1 MLAEG
6 GCPASVRNK
15 SNSQAW
21 LGSNSGVRMT
31 KPASRIQRRLAAIF
45 CADVAGYTRLM
56 NTDERGTLRL
66 LTSHREITDRE
77 IEQHEGRI
85 ANTAGDS
92 ILAEFASAVEA
103 VQCAI
108 AIQERVAAVN
118 EAVPE
123 ERRVMF
129 RIGVHVGEA
138 MVRDGDL
145 FGDGVNVAARLEGL
159 AQPGS
164 VCVSGMTY
172 DYVHRVLPLVF
183 EDLGP
188 QAVKNLDTPVRAYLT
203 RPSGERPSRTIP
215 FDHRR
220 FEIYWARQFQTA
232 CMAVMTEVAKT
243 ADLKG
248 IDIPVLAAIMDEP
261 NIRLGQLADRVG
273 IERATAERSAARLG
287 TKGLIT
293 RTIGAGERRSC
304 QFSPTPEGVDVRSRL
319 RSAVIV
325 EQDRLMAP
333 LSDQE
338 RETLKDLLRRVIEA
352 RASRTSG

>member
-1 MLAEG
+1 
-6 GCPASVRNK
+6 VRR
-15 SNSQAW
+15 SSAAPRAR
-21 LGSNSGVRMT
+21 STAV
-31 KPASRIQRRLAAIF
+31 QRRLAAIF

-77 IEQHEGRI
+77 IEQHGGRI

-92 ILAEFASAVEA
+92 ILAEFPSAVDA
-103 VQCAI
+103 VQCALT
-108 AIQERVAAVN
+108 IQERVAAVN

-138 MVRDGDL
+138 MVRGGDL

-164 VCVSGMTY
+164 VCVSAAAY

-188 QAVKNLDTPVRAYLT
+188 QAVKNLDIPVRVYLT
-203 RPSGERPSRTIP
+203 RPSGQRSSRTIP

-220 FEIYWARQFQTA
+220 FEIYWARQFQTI
-232 CMAVMTEVAKT
+232 CMAVMTEIAKT

-261 NIRLGQLADRVG
+261 GVRLRHLVERVG
-273 IERATAERSAARLG
+273 IERAAGERSVARLEQRR
-287 TKGLIT
+287 LIT
-293 RTIGAGERRSC
+293 RTLGLGKPHSWLL
-304 QFSPTPEGVDVRSRL
+304 SPTPEGTEMRL
-319 RSAVIV
+319 RLRAAVIV
-325 EQDRLMAP
+325 AQDRLMAP

-338 RETLKDLLRRVIEA
+338 RETLKNLLERVVEA
-352 RASRTSG
+352 DASRAPG

>member
-1 MLAEG
+1 
-6 GCPASVRNK
+6 
-15 SNSQAW
+15 
-21 LGSNSGVRMT
+21 MT
-31 KPASRIQRRLAAIF
+31 KPVPGIQRRLAAIF

-77 IEQHEGRI
+77 IERQGGRI

-92 ILAEFASAVEA
+92 ILAEFPSAVDA

-108 AIQERVAAVN
+108 TIQERVASVN
-118 EAVPE
+118 EAVPDD
-123 ERRVMF
+123 RRVMF

-164 VCVSGMTY
+164 VCVSGATY

-183 EDLGP
+183 EDLGL
-188 QAVKNLDTPVRAYLT
+188 QAVKNLDPIRAYLT
-203 RPSGERPSRTIP
+203 RPSGERPSRTTL

-220 FEIYWARQFQTA
+220 FEIYWARQFQTI
-232 CMAVMTEVAKT
+232 CMAAMAEVAKT

-248 IDIPVLAAIMDEP
+248 IDIPVLAAIMDAP
-261 NIRLGQLADRVG
+261 GIRLRQLAERVG
-273 IERATAERSAARLG
+273 IEWAVAKRSVARLEQRG
-287 TKGLIT
+287 FIT
-293 RTIGAGERRSC
+293 RAPDPGRPHQRLL
-304 QFSPTPEGVDVRSRL
+304 SPTPEGIEVRLRL

-325 EQDRLMAP
+325 AQDRLMAP
-333 LSDQE
+333 LSDHE

-352 RASRTSG
+352 NASRTDG

>member
-1 MLAEG
+1 MTT
-6 GCPASVRNK
+6 PAP
-15 SNSQAW
+15 
-21 LGSNSGVRMT
+21 G
-31 KPASRIQRRLAAIF
+31 IQRRLAAIF

-77 IEQHEGRI
+77 IERQGGRI

-92 ILAEFASAVEA
+92 ILAEFPSAVDA

-108 AIQERVAAVN
+108 TIQERVAAVN
-118 EAVPE
+118 EAVPD

-145 FGDGVNVAARLEGL
+145 FGDDVNVAARLEGL

-164 VCVSGMTY
+164 VCVSGATY

-183 EDLGP
+183 EDLGL
-188 QAVKNLDTPVRAYLT
+188 QAVKNLDPIRAYLT
-203 RPSGERPSRTIP
+203 RPSGERPSRTTL

-220 FEIYWARQFQTA
+220 FEIYWARQFQTI

-248 IDIPVLAAIMDEP
+248 IDIPVLAAIMDAP
-261 NIRLGQLADRVG
+261 GIRLRQLAERVG
-273 IERATAERSAARLG
+273 IEWAVAKRSVARLEQRG
-287 TKGLIT
+287 FIT
-293 RTIGAGERRSC
+293 RAPDTGRSH
-304 QFSPTPEGVDVRSRL
+304 QRLLSPTSEGTEVRLRL

-325 EQDRLMAP
+325 AQDRLMAP

-352 RASRTSG
+352 NVSRVNG